1 MRMVVDSNY
10 LQSDKLISY
19 LSKPENQVILTD
31 QVSYEA
37 FGSDIYKALEILSN
51 YADQVFIL
59 KRTKTI
65 SSQSFRG
72 AGLQKRMIDHKDTK
86 RFKAF
91 SNKIL
96 DPSKRD
102 KDFLSS
108 IKIQQAEVQRDLHR
122 IKNEAAKMG
131 EVISK
136 YFSSMSKTE
145 ASLLRAGEFYSDDTS
160 NILFKRIENMT
171 LQVLS
176 GHPNITQKKSHK
188 EFYNAYLFRSCVCFY
203 FVAQEWHLNGGL
215 NSVKSK
221 TMMNDMLDMQIVAYA
236 TYFDGLLTNDKKAK
250 RMYEISNHFIKS
262 TVAA

>member
-1 MRMVVDSNY
+1 
-10 LQSDKLISY
+10 
-19 LSKPENQVILTD
+19 
-31 QVSYEA
+31 
-37 FGSDIYKALEILSN
+37 
-51 YADQVFIL
+51 
-59 KRTKTI
+59 
-65 SSQSFRG
+65 
-72 AGLQKRMIDHKDTK
+72 MIDRKDTK

-96 DPSKRD
+96 DPKKRD
-102 KDFLSS
+102 EVFLNSLRV
-108 IKIQQAEVQRDLHR
+108 QQTEVQRDLQR

-145 ASLLRAGEFYSDDTS
+145 ASLLRTGEYYSGDTS
-160 NILFKRIENMT
+160 NILFKRIEKMT

-176 GHPNITQKKSHK
+176 EHSNITHKKSHE
-188 EFYNAYLFRSCVCFY
+188 EFYNSYLFRSCVCFY

-236 TYFDGLLTNDKKAK
+236 TYFDGLLSNDKKAK

-262 TVAA
+262 TIAA

>member
-19 LSKPENQVILTD
+19 LSRPENKIILPD

-37 FGSDIYKALEILSN
+37 FGSDIYKALEIVSN
-51 YADQVFIL
+51 YADQVLIL

-72 AGLQKRMIDHKDTK
+72 SGLQKRMIDHKDTK

-102 KDFLSS
+102 EDFLES
-108 IKIQQAEVQRDLHR
+108 IKIKQIEVERDLQR

-145 ASLLRAGEFYSDDTS
+145 ASLLRAGEFYSGDTK
-160 NILFKRIENMT
+160 NILFERIKKMT

-176 GHPNITQKKSHK
+176 GHPNIIHKKSHE
-188 EFYNAYLFRSCVCFY
+188 EFYNSYLFRSCVCFY
-203 FVAQEWHLNGGL
+203 FVAQDWHLNGGL

-236 TYFDGLLTNDKKAK
+236 TYFDGLLSNDKKAK
-250 RMYEISNHFIKS
+250 RMYEISNNFIKS
-262 TVAA
+262 TITA